1 MRCLRNAIPGGLG
14 SSTVCTSLRLLVCCL
29 GEESWILAKLVPYVV
44 LVRTPEYTI
53 TYCMKY
59 EVLRYTVDA
68 QACKVYTYEY

>member
-1 MRCLRNAIPGGLG
+1 MPYQVDLVALLYVLRYDCLF
-14 SSTVCTSLRLLVCCL
+14 CCL